1 MTKDRVTAFIDA
13 VLAIVM
19 TILVLELKAPQTI
32 SFASFWAL
40 RDQFI
45 AYFISFFWIG
55 TMWVGMHNHWH
66 QVKTISK
73 TTPWLAIILLFFSS
87 LFPYATKI
95 VSDHFMNVG
104 AQVLY
109 GLVVL
114 AVTIANLFL
123 YRSVLGKVHRTRL
136 LFWDIIVKLVALLFT
151 FVYPPTILIVT
162 LAAAIYWVING
173 LRTPLEA

>member
-1 MTKDRVTAFIDA
+1 MTKERVTAFIDA

-19 TILVLELKAPQTI
+19 TILVLELKAPKVV
-32 SFASFWAL
+32 SVSGFWAL

-45 AYFISFFWIG
+45 AYVISFFWIG

-95 VSDHFMNVG
+95 VSDNFMNVG
-104 AQVLY
+104 AQFLY

-123 YRSVLGKVHRTRL
+123 YRSVLGNVQRTRL
-136 LFWDIIVKLVALLFT
+136 LAWDILVKFIALLLT
-151 FVYPPTILIVT
+151 LVYPPTILIVT
-162 LAAAIYWVING
+162 LLMAIFWVING
-173 LRTPLEA
+173 LKDQAE